1 MTEALRLFDISP
13 ADECWIWTR
22 SRSGS
27 GYGQVRWFGKW
38 RSVHRVV
45 AAMTYGAAA
54 IHDMDVMHLCD
65 NKLCWRPSH
74 LRPATTQEN
83 TLDYWAKKKAAAA
96 RERAAAYQGVTY
108 G

>member
-1 MTEALRLFDISP
+1 MS
-13 ADECWIWTR
+13 ECWLWPR
-22 SRSGS
+22 VNNH
-27 GYGQVRWFGKW
+27 GYGRVDWFGKP
-38 RSVHRVV
+38 RYTHRVI

-65 NKLCWRPSH
+65 SKACWRPDH

-83 TLDYWAKKKAAAA
+83 MIDYWTKKKAAAA
-96 RERAAAYQGVTY
+96 RSRAAAYQGVTY